1 MILPKKN
8 LLFDFD
14 GTLVDSAP
22 LHEEAFRSTLARRR
36 PDLLDAFDYQA
47 LKGLTTAEAFQRI
60 GVVDGDERQCCV
72 QQKQQT
78 YRQFVRQGRLKPF
91 SGVGALFDAAKETGC
106 ELFLVTS
113 GSAASV
119 HAALAQLDIGKDFRG
134 VVTAD
139 DTPSGKPSPD
149 PYLFCLKRFGLSV
162 SDSIAIEDA
171 SSGVSSA
178 HAAGLQVVGV
188 NDPAIQT
195 VVDCFFPDLTHLA
208 EALENM
214 REKA

>member
-22 LHEEAFRSTLARRR
+22 LHEEAFSLTLARRR
-36 PDLLDAFDYQA
+36 PDLLDAFDYPA

-60 GVVDGDERQCCV
+60 GVVDGDERHSCV

-91 SGVGALFDAAKETGC
+91 SGVGALFDAARATGC

-119 HAALAQLDIGKDFRG
+119 HAALGQLDLRKEFRG

-139 DTPSGKPSPD
+139 DVSGGKPSPD
-149 PYLFCLKRFGLSV
+149 PYLFCLKRFGLSA

-178 HAAGLQVVGV
+178 RAAGLQVVGV
-188 NDPAIQT
+188 NDPAIEP
-195 VVDCFFPDLTHLA
+195 VVDCFFPDLTHFA
-208 EALENM
+208 QALETI
-214 REKA
+214 REQA